1 MTEKPPYRLK
11 SRKLAC
17 ENSQFKVFYDH
28 VEGKNGFE
36 IQDYITVV
44 PKRRHPGDITGVAIL
59 PVVEGKI
66 ALLKIYRHIVEDWSW
81 EIPRGFV
88 EPGEDKTQ
96 SATRELEE
104 ETCLLCEENSMYSL
118 GYMSPDAGILR
129 ARVNIFSAEKCY
141 FNKAFTPNELGHT
154 KLCMFSFSEVLR
166 MADTSEIQDPYTL
179 TAIYRYNRTQNK

>member
-59 PVVEGKI
+59 PVVEEKI

-81 EIPRGFV
+81 KYQGV
-88 EPGEDKTQ
+88 
-96 SATRELEE
+96 
-104 ETCLLCEENSMYSL
+104 LLNPAKIKYSRQPESWKKKPAYCAKRTL
-118 GYMSPDAGILR
+118 CIL
-129 ARVNIFSAEKCY
+129 
-141 FNKAFTPNELGHT
+141 
-154 KLCMFSFSEVLR
+154 
-166 MADTSEIQDPYTL
+166 
-179 TAIYRYNRTQNK
+179 